1 MRRALGNRALAG
13 IVTALAAAALGMG
26 ALAGAARA
34 ATSVAFDRL
43 DAGPRGIALGAHTVA
58 LIDDDYALG
67 QSPARLA
74 YAGGS
79 ASAEYDRIDPDVNLM
94 RGRVGA
100 VKPLG
105 KEITQPLQP
114 GRVWRSA
121 VGVSLDVTQLDLIE
135 GSSYREMTVTGGA
148 AGALLDFLA
157 VGAGVHYDR
166 ASSDVTDLHATGFG
180 VDVGAAGALAD
191 HWDAALAIKNAF
203 GRVKFEGDDSE
214 DRAAEFT
221 AGIAAAHHRRWQAEV
236 DYVMQYNRTA
246 ATSVGLEI
254 HAVPGVLDLR
264 GGLARERIPTSR
276 TIASAGIGIRVQR
289 LRLDYA
295 FRSDPDGL
303 SDTQHQVAI
312 GARF

>member
-1 MRRALGNRALAG
+1 MRRAPG
-13 IVTALAAAALGMG
+13 TARIAAALLL
-26 ALAGAARA
+26 ALVAGTLGKGAAHA
-34 ATSVAFDRL
+34 ATTSAFDRL

-67 QSPARLA
+67 QSPGRLVF
-74 YAGGS
+74 AGGS
-79 ASAEYDRIDPDVNLM
+79 ASAQYDRIDPDVNLW
-94 RGRVGA
+94 RGRAGV

-105 KEITQPLQP
+105 PEITQPLQP

-121 VGVSLDVTQLDLIE
+121 AGLSLDVTQLDLIE
-135 GSSYREMTVTGGA
+135 GSSYREMTATGGA
-148 AGALLDFLA
+148 GAALLDFLS
-157 VGAGVHYDR
+157 VGVGVHYDR
-166 ASSDVTDLHATGFG
+166 ASSDVTDIHATGFG
-180 VDVGAAGALAD
+180 VDLGAAAILAD

-221 AGIAAAHHRRWQAEV
+221 AGLAAAHHRYWQAEA
-236 DYVMQYNRTA
+236 DYVLQENRTA
-246 ATSVGLEI
+246 ATSVGLEL
-254 HAVPGVLDLR
+254 HVVPGTLDLR
-264 GGLARERIPTSR
+264 GGLANERIPVGR
-276 TIASAGIGIRVQR
+276 TVTSAGIGIRLQR

-312 GARF
+312 GTRF